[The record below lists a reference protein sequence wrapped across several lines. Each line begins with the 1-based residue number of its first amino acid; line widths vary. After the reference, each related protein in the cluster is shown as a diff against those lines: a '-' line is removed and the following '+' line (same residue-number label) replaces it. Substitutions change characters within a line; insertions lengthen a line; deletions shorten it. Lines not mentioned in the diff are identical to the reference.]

1 MSATVLYVEND
12 PVPPLYHGKAWASAF
27 RWEKAHHLT
36 PRSGGYPFLL
46 LTVIHPIAGEY
57 GPGDLWAEGRKIPL
71 KIKVRPARGGGGAT
85 CGGGAGLWYQ
95 CRQEV

>member
-46 LTVIHPIAGEY
+46 LTAIHSIAGEE
-57 GPGDLWAEGRKIPL
+57 GPVDLCSEGR
-71 KIKVRPARGGGGAT
+71 
-85 CGGGAGLWYQ
+85 
-95 CRQEV
+95 